1 MRQDY
6 RPEEA
11 TGFEPGADRESFVL
25 ENTPYPGSLP
35 WQLQDVGEVERS
47 FFARSAEPLPGEALK
62 LDEELRRI
70 LEEELQRSV
79 HQHRVHSAA
88 GIPAPLSSP
97 VSHSATPVEIDLGD
111 LPKHPSQVRPIVVQ
125 KEALEEFPTTTS
137 KPQKDAQGR
146 RAVLVDLLLVLLVLG
161 GGALLWHLG
170 TARRWDVVPLGG
182 TELGE
187 VEPKGIEQQYGQQ
200 HSVGAPFREVVWVD
214 PVRVEVFSPLLQDG
228 SPTATQPAKT
238 NRPLSPKSP
247 RPMRA
252 TTAVLRKAPQHLPAP
267 LARGESQ
274 DWYAVQV
281 YASPSLDDA
290 QEVAEHLRRQGAP
303 AVVVSAVNIRGQTW
317 WRVRFGPY
325 ATRLQAEQAALR
337 FGATSAWIVKVQ

>member
-1 MRQDY
+1 MKQDY

-11 TGFEPGADRESFVL
+11 TGFEPETDRESFLL
-25 ENTPYPGSLP
+25 ESAPYPGSLP
-35 WQLQDVGEVERS
+35 WQSQDVDQGAGGFFTHGSELSPEEVLR
-47 FFARSAEPLPGEALK
+47 

-70 LEEELQRSV
+70 LEEELQRSA
-79 HQHRVHSAA
+79 QRHRARSVA
-88 GIPAPLSSP
+88 GIPVPPSKP
-97 VSHSATPVEIDLGD
+97 VSHSAAPVEIDLGE
-111 LPKHPSQVRPIVVQ
+111 LPKHPSQLQLLVAQ
-125 KEALEEFPTTTS
+125 KELPTTPPAITS
-137 KPQKDAQGR
+137 KPRKGAQSR

-170 TARRWDVVPLGG
+170 TARRWDVVLLGG

-187 VEPKGIEQQYGQQ
+187 VEPKGIGQQYGQQ
-200 HSVGAPFREVVWVD
+200 HSVDAPFREVVWVD
-214 PVRVEVFSPLLQDG
+214 PVRVEVFSPLLQTG
-228 SPTATQPAKT
+228 LPTTTQSAKT
-238 NRPLSPKSP
+238 NQPPSPKSP

-252 TTAVLRKAPQHLPAP
+252 TTVVLRKAPQHLPAP

-290 QEVAEHLRRQGAP
+290 KEVAEYLRRQGAP

-337 FGATSAWIVKVQ
+337 FGATNAWIVRVQ